1 MAKIPEIDV
10 KNIRVKS
17 TKKLEPEPIKKTK
30 KQSIKRKPRKFPRDS
45 KVIVDEDKPAKI
57 TNIENKTIKNRAKKI
72 EVNNVTRIKSKKED
86 VNEPIDKKLK
96 SEINKELNR
105 LNSIIKRAE
114 KRGYINESGYY
125 KSEYTQENLDYLKSI
140 TTNDVYN
147 KLSYTDENGDLISGD
162 LRRKQERQQAYKKGK
177 EQKQEYVEQADV
189 IISNFQDIVDLYLGS
204 YQRVINLKRKTGY
217 YYEREYFVNMW
228 ETVKSQTDKREL
240 AKRLQSM
247 PDRIERAERFFFDS
261 DNISMFMS
269 NFEAL
274 ISMIKG
280 ETLSADELL
289 KVGGITD
296 EEDDSGYI
304 IED

>member
-1 MAKIPEIDV
+1 
-10 KNIRVKS
+10 
-17 TKKLEPEPIKKTK
+17 
-30 KQSIKRKPRKFPRDS
+30 
-45 KVIVDEDKPAKI
+45 
-57 TNIENKTIKNRAKKI
+57 
-72 EVNNVTRIKSKKED
+72 
-86 VNEPIDKKLK
+86 
-96 SEINKELNR
+96 
-105 LNSIIKRAE
+105 
-114 KRGYINESGYY
+114 
-125 KSEYTQENLDYLKSI
+125 
-140 TTNDVYN
+140 
-147 KLSYTDENGDLISGD
+147 
-162 LRRKQERQQAYKKGK
+162 
-177 EQKQEYVEQADV
+177 
-189 IISNFQDIVDLYLGS
+189 
-204 YQRVINLKRKTGY
+204 
-217 YYEREYFVNMW
+217 MW

>member
-10 KNIRVKS
+10 KNISVKS

-30 KQSIKRKPRKFPRDS
+30 KQTIKRKPRKFSRDS
-45 KVIVDEDKPAKI
+45 KVIVNEDKPAKI

-72 EVNNVTRIKSKKED
+72 EVSNVTRIKSKKED
-86 VNEPIDKKLK
+86 VNNQKDKKLK

-140 TTNDVYN
+140 TTNDVYS
-147 KLSYTDENGDLISGD
+147 KLSYMDENGDLISGD
-162 LRRKQERQQAYKKGK
+162 VRRKQERQQSYQKGREK
-177 EQKQEYVEQADV
+177 QQEYVEQADV

-204 YQRVINLKRKTGY
+204 YQRVLNLKRKTGY

-280 ETLSADELL
+280 ETLSADDLL

-296 EEDDSGYI
+296 EDDDSGYI

>member
-45 KVIVDEDKPAKI
+45 KVIVNEDKPAKI
-57 TNIENKTIKNRAKKI
+57 TNIENKAIKNRSKKI

-86 VNEPIDKKLK
+86 VNKPKDKKLK
-96 SEINKELNR
+96 GEIDKELNR

-147 KLSYTDENGDLISGD
+147 KLSYMDENGDLISGD
-162 LRRKQERQQAYKKGK
+162 LRRKQERQEAYKRGK

-204 YQRVINLKRKTGY
+204 YQRVINIKRKTGY
-217 YYEREYFVNMW
+217 YYEKEYFVNMW